1 MNRFLKVLMLSVF
14 SVFLATGSAVA
25 VPITFTDTTTFSAGG
40 TNDADLVSYGG
51 NYVNQLE
58 GFGDHVRW
66 THHFMEKF
74 DTSTPQVLSGTLA
87 LALHDDRDWSWEF
100 GFGWAEDGTWGFG
113 EVDTGVYSFNVD
125 TSFLEDGLFTVTLAS
140 LGGDFFIDTSDLRIT
155 YDSAAPVPE
164 PATMLLFGV
173 GLIGIAGLG
182 RRKLIKK

>member
-1 MNRFLKVLMLSVF
+1 MNRFLKILVLSVF
-14 SVFLATGSAVA
+14 VVFLATGGAFA
-25 VPITFTDTTTFSAGG
+25 VPITFTDTTTFFAGG

-66 THHFMEKF
+66 THHY
-74 DTSTPQVLSGTLA
+74 TPTPQVLSGTLA
-87 LALHDDRDWSWEF
+87 LAMRDDKDWSWEF

-113 EVDTGVYSFNVD
+113 EIDTGIYSFNVD
-125 TSFLEDGLFTVTLAS
+125 TSFLGDGLFTVTLAS
-140 LGGDFFIDTSDLRIT
+140 LGGDFFIDRSDLKIT
-155 YDSAAPVPE
+155 YNSAPVPE